1 MFENLIGPINN
12 LEDGYLRELELLE
25 KQQRLNEDVVEV
37 ESRIRACF
45 ERFAEAVDNLDSDG
59 VRALLRRFKIR
70 IVGTKERMV
79 VMGVVAPR
87 YSPLN
92 VHWHFLPVANTRS
105 RLCTWRKPL
114 YAHGR
119 RLLNTFHVDLRVL
132 WHRLCFAPSL

>member
-1 MFENLIGPINN
+1 MHESDEILAMQRAKELINQDMFENLIRPINN

-25 KQQRLNEDVVEV
+25 KQQRLNEDAVEV

-79 VMGVVAPR
+79 VMGVVDPHH
-87 YSPLN
+87 
-92 VHWHFLPVANTRS
+92 HWTYIGITT
-105 RLCTWRKPL
+105 CT
-114 YAHGR
+114 
-119 RLLNTFHVDLRVL
+119 
-132 WHRLCFAPSL
+132 

>member
-70 IVGTKERMV
+70 IVGTRERMV
-79 VMGVVAPR
+79 VMGVVDPR
-87 YSPLN
+87 VFTTERTL
-92 VHWHFLPVANTRS
+92 A
-105 RLCTWRKPL
+105 TWRKSL
-114 YAHGR
+114 YVRCRRLSSTFLARLRLLGR
-119 RLLNTFHVDLRVL
+119 RS
-132 WHRLCFAPSL
+132 CFAPSL

>member
-1 MFENLIGPINN
+1 MHESDEILAMQRAKELINQDMFENLIRPINN

-25 KQQRLNEDVVEV
+25 KQQRLNEDAVEV

-79 VMGVVAPR
+79 VMGVVDPR
-87 YSPLN
+87 VFTTGHTSASRRAHSCLIRPDEI
-92 VHWHFLPVANTRS
+92 LPGWMS
-105 RLCTWRKPL
+105 W
-114 YAHGR
+114 
-119 RLLNTFHVDLRVL
+119 
-132 WHRLCFAPSL
+132 